1 VVVAA
6 VAAVEELQPG
16 RISRSRWSIAASPVT
31 RSPSSWSRLAQR
43 SSRRPPP
50 RCPPPAASAGAARW
64 CRSCSRSSTRSTQRR
79 RRGGWG
85 RGRRPAAAAA
95 DARRLA
101 ASPRTG
107 APSLRAA
114 ALAGGWCGVVGGGVA
129 SHSWKPARAH
139 GALQPSRL
147 RRNAR
152 NRRFSRARPLRLVL
166 ALGNQ
171 ARSRTNAANMAGCT
185 PRAQG
190 RREPPTQTH
199 PIRLAENLVCKD
211 QAYIHYH
218 YIRDKGPWERDE
230 KIPTKMDE
238 KIANI
243 FTKGLDKAKLKKFR
257 EALSMMCKI
266 SLERSLP

>member
-16 RISRSRWSIAASPVT
+16 RISRSRWSVAASPVT

-64 CRSCSRSSTRSTQRR
+64 CRSCSLSSTRSTQRR

-85 RGRRPAAAAA
+85 RGRRPAAAVA
-95 DARRLA
+95 DARRRA
-101 ASPRTG
+101 ASPRAG

-152 NRRFSRARPLRLVL
+152 NRRFSRARPLRRFWLWEPGSL
-166 ALGNQ
+166 ANQ
-171 ARSRTNAANMAGCT
+171 RGKHGRLHPASARPPWATHANAPYTSSRKSSL
-185 PRAQG
+185 QG
-190 RREPPTQTH
+190 PSIYSLPLH
-199 PIRLAENLVCKD
+199 
-211 QAYIHYH
+211 
-218 YIRDKGPWERDE
+218 KGQ
-230 KIPTKMDE
+230 
-238 KIANI
+238 
-243 FTKGLDKAKLKKFR
+243 
-257 EALSMMCKI
+257 
-266 SLERSLP
+266 RSLRERWEDSYKDGWEDC